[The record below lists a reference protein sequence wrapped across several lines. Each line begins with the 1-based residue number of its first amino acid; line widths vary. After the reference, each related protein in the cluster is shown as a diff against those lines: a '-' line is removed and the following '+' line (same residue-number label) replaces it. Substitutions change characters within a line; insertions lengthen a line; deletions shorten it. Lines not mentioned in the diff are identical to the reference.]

1 MEGKQ
6 TKLPHDQHHTRA
18 IRPLQLVHSDLMG
31 PIKPTSYDGKKYII
45 TFIDDYTHFTAG
57 YIMENKSDV
66 FEYFKIYEAM
76 STAHFNCKISR
87 FHCDDGIEYISDKIA
102 KFFQVKEIQY
112 EFTKRYTPQQN
123 GVAERMNRNI
133 CEKARCLIL
142 NSKFGKEFWSE
153 AVLTDVYLINRMP
166 TAALKEGVP
175 ATIWY
180 GEKTKMKKIKVFG
193 CLAYLHLPKELVTGK
208 FDSRIKK
215 CFMVDTVPTDTGYGV
230 RKTIV

>member
-1 MEGKQ
+1 MGHLNCEALKTLPQHVQEINIDASSRPLEICSVCVEGKQ

-87 FHCDDGIEYISDKIA
+87 FHCDDGREYMSDKIA

-112 EFTKRYTPQQN
+112 EFTIRYTPQQN

-153 AVLTDVYLINRMP
+153 AALTDVYLI
-166 TAALKEGVP
+166 
-175 ATIWY
+175 TIWY
-180 GEKTKMKKIKVFG
+180 GEKTKKRFWLFGVF
-193 CLAYLHLPKELVTGK
+193 AST
-208 FDSRIKK
+208 
-215 CFMVDTVPTDTGYGV
+215 
-230 RKTIV
+230 